1 METTI
6 KIEDIVLDYINTKVD
21 KYENKQSYFKVTK
34 QVSKNKIKKLSN
46 KLVGVIPFWTSE
58 NGDTMI
64 RIKSK
69 HIPLELKSGVSY
81 KCNLELNFFDL
92 KVQSLTGY
100 YLKVLNGTPTKDI
113 DDAGPTGSLES

>member
-1 METTI
+1 METPI
-6 KIEDIVLDYINTKVD
+6 KIEDVVLDYINTKVD

-46 KLVGVIPFWTSE
+46 KLVGIIPFWTSE

-64 RIKSK
+64 SIKSK
-69 HIPLELKSGVSY
+69 HIPMELTSGVSY
-81 KCNLELNFFDL
+81 KCNLELNVFDL

-100 YLKVLNGTPTKDI
+100 YLKVLNATPTKDV
-113 DDAGPTGSLES
+113 DDAGSVGSVET

>member
-34 QVSKNKIKKLSN
+34 QVSKHKIKKLSN

-58 NGDTMI
+58 NGDTVI

-69 HIPLELKSGVSY
+69 HIPMELKSGVTY
-81 KCNLELNFFDL
+81 KCNIELIFFDL
-92 KVQSLTGY
+92 KC
-100 YLKVLNGTPTKDI
+100 KV
-113 DDAGPTGSLES
+113 

>member
-6 KIEDIVLDYINTKVD
+6 KIEDIILDYINTKVD
-21 KYENKQSYFKVTK
+21 KYDNKQSYFKVTE
-34 QVSKNKIKKLSN
+34 QVSKNTVKKLSN
-46 KLVGVIPFWTSE
+46 KLVGIIPFWTSE

-69 HIPLELKSGVSY
+69 HIPMELKSGTSY

-92 KVQSLTGY
+92 KVQGLTGY
-100 YLKVLNGTPTKDI
+100 YLKVLNATPTKDV
-113 DDAGPTGSLES
+113 DDAGSVGSVET

>member
-6 KIEDIVLDYINTKVD
+6 KIEDMVLDFINTKVD
-21 KYENKQSYFKVTK
+21 KYENRQSYFKVTK

-46 KLVGVIPFWTSE
+46 KLVGVVPFWTSE

-69 HIPLELKSGVSY
+69 HIPLELKPGVSY

-100 YLKVLNGTPTKDI
+100 YLKVLNATPTKDI
-113 DDAGPTGSLES
+113 DDAGSTGSLES

>member
-6 KIEDIVLDYINTKVD
+6 KIEDIILDYINTKVD

-58 NGDTMI
+58 NCDTMI

-69 HIPLELKSGVSY
+69 HIPIELNSGVSY

-100 YLKVLNGTPTKDI
+100 YLKVLNATPTKDI
-113 DDAGPTGSLES
+113 DDAGSTGSLES

>member
-6 KIEDIVLDYINTKVD
+6 KIEDIVFDYIITKVD
-21 KYENKQSYFKVTK
+21 KYENNQSYFKVTK

-58 NGDTMI
+58 NGDSMI

-69 HIPLELKSGVSY
+69 HIPMELRSGVSC

-100 YLKVLNGTPTKDI
+100 YLKVLSAKPTKDV
-113 DDAGPTGSLES
+113 DDAGSVGSVET